1 MIVNRFKKHLLS
13 LAALALIS
21 TPVFAVPWIEVGDA
35 GETLATA
42 QTTSSPATSISGSLY
57 ANPNGPG
64 QLDYVDIY
72 RIYVGAPTYLTI
84 STGTGAAAD
93 AINDPVLYLFG
104 QDGRGVVMND
114 DDGVN
119 GSQSSIAPLNATYL
133 PGFYYVAIAF
143 AGLEPLNLAGL
154 SLFDAFGSFGVISSD
169 PLASWTGS
177 PLTTNFDIPGAY
189 TLSLN
194 NVPVPSGLLLLV
206 PGLLGLGAIRR
217 KIRAIS

>member
-1 MIVNRFKKHLLS
+1 VILNRFKKHFLS
-13 LAALALIS
+13 FAALALVS

-72 RIYVGAPTYLTI
+72 RIYVGAPAYLTI

-104 QDGRGVVMND
+104 QDGRAIVMND

-133 PGFYYVAIAF
+133 PGFYFVAIAF
-143 AGLEPLNLAGL
+143 AGLEPLNLAGT
-154 SLFDAFGSFGVISSD
+154 SVFDAFGGFGVLSSD
-169 PLASWTGS
+169 PLASWTGA